1 VREVLEL
8 MLLIELGKVTMAKHG
23 KKYQAAI
30 SKRPSTD
37 LGADAALQEVK
48 NLSFVK
54 FDESVDVAINLGI
67 DAAKGEQTVRGSV
80 VLPHSKGKEKVII
93 VFAKGEY
100 ADAAKKAGADF
111 VGMEDLIEKVQGGW
125 LNFDYAVATPDV
137 MGAVGV
143 LARVLGPRGLLP
155 NKKVGTVTFDVES
168 IVADLKRGRA
178 FFRNDKQGIIH
189 FSIGK
194 VSFDVQKLRDNLDAL
209 VKAVVAAKPAT
220 AKGKYL
226 KRMSLSST
234 MGIGISI
241 SSDEFVRSL

>member
-1 VREVLEL
+1 
-8 MLLIELGKVTMAKHG
+8 MAKRG
-23 KKYQAAI
+23 KKYTAAV
-30 SKRPSTD
+30 SKKPNSD
-37 LGADAALQEVK
+37 LGLDAALQKVK
-48 NLSFVK
+48 DLSYAK
-54 FDESVDVAINLGI
+54 FDEAVDVAINLGI
-67 DAAKGEQTVRGSV
+67 DPAKGEQTVRGSV
-80 VLPHSKGKEKVII
+80 VLPYSKGKEKIII
-93 VFAKGEY
+93 VFAKGEF

-125 LNFDYAVATPDV
+125 LDFDYAVATPDV

-143 LARVLGPRGLLP
+143 LARILGPRGLLP
-155 NKKVGTVTFDVES
+155 NKKVGTVTFEVES

-194 VSFDVQKLRDNLDAL
+194 VSFDVPKLHENLDAL
-209 VKAVVAAKPAT
+209 VKAVVASKPAT

-226 KRMSLSST
+226 KKITLAST

-241 SSDEFVRSL
+241 NSDEFVRSL

>member
-1 VREVLEL
+1 
-8 MLLIELGKVTMAKHG
+8 MAKRG
-23 KKYQAAI
+23 KKYQAAV
-30 SKRPSTD
+30 SGKPHNE
-37 LGADAALQEVK
+37 LGLDAALQKVK
-48 NLSFVK
+48 DLSYAK
-54 FDESVDVAINLGI
+54 FDEAVDVAINLGI
-67 DAAKGEQTVRGSV
+67 DASKGEQTVRGSV
-80 VLPHSKGKEKVII
+80 VLPYSKGKEKVII

-125 LNFDYAVATPDV
+125 LDFDYAVATPDV
-137 MGAVGV
+137 MGAVGA
-143 LARVLGPRGLLP
+143 LARILGPRGLLP

-168 IVADLKRGRA
+168 IITDLKKGRA

-194 VSFDVQKLRDNLDAL
+194 VSFDVPKLHENLDIL

-226 KRMSLSST
+226 KKITLAST

-241 SSDEFVRSL
+241 NSDEFVRSL

>member
-1 VREVLEL
+1 
-8 MLLIELGKVTMAKHG
+8 MAKHG
-23 KKYQAAI
+23 KKYQAAV
-30 SKRPSTD
+30 SKKPSSD
-37 LGADAALQEVK
+37 LGVNVALQQVK
-48 NLSFVK
+48 DLSFVK

-125 LNFDYAVATPDV
+125 LGFDYAVATPDV

-155 NKKVGTVTFDVES
+155 NKKVGTVTFEVES
-168 IVADLKRGRA
+168 IITDLKRGRA
-178 FFRNDKQGIIH
+178 FFRNDKQGIVH

-194 VSFDVQKLRDNLDAL
+194 VSFDVQKLQDNLDAL
-209 VKAVVAAKPAT
+209 VKAVVASKPAT

-226 KRMSLSST
+226 KKMSVSST

-241 SSDEFVRSL
+241 NPDEFVRSL

>member
-1 VREVLEL
+1 
-8 MLLIELGKVTMAKHG
+8 MAKHG
-23 KKYQAAI
+23 KKYQAAV
-30 SKRPSTD
+30 SKKPNGD
-37 LGADAALQEVK
+37 IAVDVALQKVK
-48 NLSFVK
+48 DLSFAK
-54 FDESVDVAINLGI
+54 FDESVDAAINLGI

-111 VGMEDLIEKVQGGW
+111 VGMEDLIEKIQGGW
-125 LNFDYAVATPDV
+125 LDFDYAVATPDV

-155 NKKVGTVTFDVES
+155 NKKVGTVTFDVEA

-194 VSFDVQKLRDNLDAL
+194 VSFDVKKLQDNLDAL
-209 VKAVVAAKPAT
+209 VRAVVASKPTT

-226 KRMSLSST
+226 KKISLSST

-241 SSDEFVRSL
+241 NSDEFVRFL

>member
-1 VREVLEL
+1 
-8 MLLIELGKVTMAKHG
+8 MAKHG
-23 KKYQAAI
+23 KKYNAAVAH
-30 SKRPSTD
+30 SPKSE
-37 LGADAALQEVK
+37 LSADAAIQK
-48 NLSFVK
+48 IKDLSYVK

-80 VLPHSKGKEKVII
+80 VLPHSKGKEKIVV

-111 VGMEDLIEKVQGGW
+111 VGLEELIQKVNDGW
-125 LNFDYAVATPDV
+125 LEFDYAVATPDV

-155 NKKVGTVTFDVES
+155 NKKVGTVTFDVAD

-178 FFRNDKQGIIH
+178 FFRNDKQGIVH

-194 VSFDVQKLRDNLDAL
+194 VSFDVQKLHDNLNAL
-209 VKAVVAAKPAT
+209 IKSVVSVKPAT

-226 KRMSLSST
+226 KKVTLSST
-234 MGIGISI
+234 MGIGIPVN
-241 SSDEFVRSL
+241 SDEIVRSL

>member
-1 VREVLEL
+1 
-8 MLLIELGKVTMAKHG
+8 MAKRG
-23 KKYQAAI
+23 KKYRAAI
-30 SKRPSTD
+30 SSKPSND
-37 LGADAALQEVK
+37 LGLDAALQKVK
-48 NLSFVK
+48 DLSYVK

-67 DAAKGEQTVRGSV
+67 DASKGEQTVRGSV
-80 VLPHSKGKEKVII
+80 VLPYSKGKEKVII

-125 LNFDYAVATPDV
+125 LDFDYAVATPDV
-137 MGAVGV
+137 MGAVGA
-143 LARVLGPRGLLP
+143 LARILGPRGLLP

-168 IVADLKRGRA
+168 IITDLKKGRA

-194 VSFDVQKLRDNLDAL
+194 VSFDVPKLHENLDIL

-226 KRMSLSST
+226 KKITLAST

-241 SSDEFVRSL
+241 NSDEFVRSL

>member
-1 VREVLEL
+1 
-8 MLLIELGKVTMAKHG
+8 MAKHG
-23 KKYQAAI
+23 KKYQTAI
-30 SKRPSTD
+30 AKKPSSD
-37 LGADAALQEVK
+37 LGVDTAFQQVK
-48 NLSFVK
+48 DLSFAK

-67 DAAKGEQTVRGSV
+67 NAAKGEQTVRGSV
-80 VLPHSKGKEKVII
+80 VLPHSKGKEKTII
-93 VFAKGEY
+93 VFAKGEF

-125 LNFDYAVATPDV
+125 LDFDYAVATPDV

-155 NKKVGTVTFDVES
+155 NKKVGTVTFDVEA
-168 IVADLKRGRA
+168 IVADLKRGRV

-189 FSIGK
+189 FSVGK
-194 VSFDVQKLRDNLDAL
+194 VSFDIQKLHDNLDAL
-209 VKAVVAAKPAT
+209 VKAVVASKPAT

-226 KRMSLSST
+226 KKMTVSST

-241 SSDEFVRSL
+241 NSDEFVRSL

>member
-1 VREVLEL
+1 
-8 MLLIELGKVTMAKHG
+8 MAKRG
-23 KKYQAAI
+23 KKYTAAV
-30 SKRPSTD
+30 SKKPNSD
-37 LGADAALQEVK
+37 LGLDAALQKVK
-48 NLSFVK
+48 DLSYAK
-54 FDESVDVAINLGI
+54 FDEAVDVAINLGI
-67 DAAKGEQTVRGSV
+67 DPAKGEQTVRGSV
-80 VLPHSKGKEKVII
+80 VLPYSKGKEKIII
-93 VFAKGEY
+93 VFAKGEF

-125 LNFDYAVATPDV
+125 LDFDYAVATPDV

-143 LARVLGPRGLLP
+143 LARILGPRGLLP

-194 VSFDVQKLRDNLDAL
+194 VSFDVPKLHENLDAL
-209 VKAVVAAKPAT
+209 VKAVVAVKPAT

-226 KRMSLSST
+226 KKITLAST

-241 SSDEFVRSL
+241 NSDEFVRSL

>member
-1 VREVLEL
+1 
-8 MLLIELGKVTMAKHG
+8 MAKHG
-23 KKYQAAI
+23 KKYQSAV
-30 SKRPSTD
+30 SKKPNGD
-37 LGADAALQEVK
+37 IAVDVALQKVK
-48 NLSFVK
+48 DLSFAK
-54 FDESVDVAINLGI
+54 FDESVDAAINLGI

-125 LNFDYAVATPDV
+125 LDFDYAVATPDV

-194 VSFDVQKLRDNLDAL
+194 VSFDVKKLQDNLDAL
-209 VKAVVAAKPAT
+209 VRAVVASKPAA

-226 KRMSLSST
+226 KKMSLSST

-241 SSDEFVRSL
+241 NSDEFVRFL

>member
-1 VREVLEL
+1 
-8 MLLIELGKVTMAKHG
+8 MAKHG
-23 KKYQAAI
+23 KKYQAAV
-30 SKRPSTD
+30 SKKPNGD
-37 LGADAALQEVK
+37 IAVDVALQKVK
-48 NLSFVK
+48 DLSFAK
-54 FDESVDVAINLGI
+54 FDESVDAAINLGI

-125 LNFDYAVATPDV
+125 LDFDYAVATPDV

-168 IVADLKRGRA
+168 IVTDLKRGRA

-194 VSFDVQKLRDNLDAL
+194 VSFDVKKLQDNLDAL
-209 VKAVVAAKPAT
+209 VRAVVASKPAT

-226 KRMSLSST
+226 KKISLSST

-241 SSDEFVRSL
+241 NSDEFVRFL